1 MFDSENH
8 LCVLNIPF
16 CDSLMGCTT
25 RPKKSSVGRSP
36 VLLIVFGVS
45 FCFPTIS
52 DEFDELA
59 LVFALKRE
67 H

>member
-1 MFDSENH
+1 MSYLIDLTDSN
-8 LCVLNIPF
+8 LPF
-16 CDSLMGCTT
+16 SDSLMGCTT

-52 DEFDELA
+52 AEFDDLA
-59 LVFALKRE
+59 FVLILKQE
-67 H
+67 K